1 MTTAVVFG
9 YGDVG
14 IRCLATLLAQGVT
27 VPLVVT
33 HPDDPTEALW
43 YGSLARFAQE
53 RDIPVYLSANADDD
67 ELFEQV
73 VALKPDL
80 LFSFYYRRMLPQRLL
95 AVPRQGAYNL
105 HGSLLPQ
112 FRGRAPVNWVCVH
125 GATQTGAS
133 LHVMTAKPDAGALVD
148 QMAVPVLPDDTAQD
162 VFRKVCTAA
171 ELVLSR
177 SLPALRAGTSVLTPL
192 DLVAGSYFGARRPED
207 GQINWSWPA
216 VQIHNLVRAV
226 APPFPPART
235 QVAGQT
241 LFVHRS
247 LCVAVAPPAGLA
259 APAMFAQGKRIY
271 ALCGDGGVLRLLEG
285 RWGAAEQPLAALL
298 PLLAD
303 GPLLLAAAAAA
314 P

>member
-1 MTTAVVFG
+1 VTTAVVFG

-192 DLVAGSYFGARRPED
+192 DLAAGSYFGARRPED

-226 APPFPPART
+226 APPFPPARA
-235 QVAGQT
+235 QFAGQT

-259 APAMFAQGKRIY
+259 APAMFAQGERIY

>member
-33 HPDDPTEALW
+33 HPDDPAEALW

-53 RDIPVYLSANADDD
+53 RDIPVHLSADADAD
-67 ELFEQV
+67 ELHAQL

-95 AVPRQGAYNL
+95 AVPRSGAYNL

-133 LHVMTAKPDAGALVD
+133 LHVMTAKPDYLVMGMSAVTFFDGAKGAEAFQEKVEGVSGVKLS
-148 QMAVPVLPDDTAQD
+148 MGSKACAQALT
-162 VFRKVCTAA
+162 VYGGVKRIA
-171 ELVLSR
+171 VLSPYWPVMNTEVARYFGDMGFDVVRDIPLQCR
-177 SLPALRAGTSVLTPL
+177 SWTNIAEQTTATLRDALRKLDGDDVDAIVQVGT
-192 DLVAGSYFGARRPED
+192 
-207 GQINWSWPA
+207 
-216 VQIHNLVRAV
+216 NLSMVR
-226 APPFPPART
+226 
-235 QVAGQT
+235 
-241 LFVHRS
+241 
-247 LCVAVAPPAGLA
+247 
-259 APAMFAQGKRIY
+259 
-271 ALCGDGGVLRLLEG
+271 
-285 RWGAAEQPLAALL
+285 
-298 PLLAD
+298 
-303 GPLLLAAAAAA
+303 LAAAAEMWLGKPVIAINTA
-314 P
+314 TYWHALRANGIHDKIEGLGRLLEEF